1 MFPDPPIFL
10 APDRLNYVHRWLSSW
25 TRHLL
30 QNSLKAVTILQ
41 RPVKEKPF
49 GDRRVQGGHL
59 ALLIYILVSEM
70 YISIHMNSVSN
81 VSLPN

>member
-49 GDRRVQGGHL
+49 GDRRVQGGSFGI
-59 ALLIYILVSEM
+59 AYIHS
-70 YISIHMNSVSN
+70 SK
-81 VSLPN
+81 